1 MKLFS
6 TRPIVVA
13 GLAGVLALGAL
24 GCSTSTTT
32 TTSVSDGETTTET
45 TTTTTDGQSTT
56 AKSSEKDLSQAK
68 NFTLDAI
75 GLVYTL
81 PEGYQFVDGNTEADY
96 AQLDSEVLAF
106 KAANDAN
113 DYFMLTVTPD
123 AKDTDVTTDQYAQQ
137 KIEQVKKG
145 VAKDGAEVTDAKAFL
160 AAFGDK
166 RLPAID
172 VIINKD
178 GKTIMMREIFASSDT
193 LKAVLTFEAQATD
206 VNTLDAMCEG
216 LRV

>member
-6 TRPIVVA
+6 TRPLVTA

-32 TTSVSDGETTTET
+32 TTTVSDGETTTET
-45 TTTTTDGQSTT
+45 TTTETT
-56 AKSSEKDLSQAK
+56 ASNNDKASTAKDLSQAK
-68 NFTLDAI
+68 NFTLDVI

-81 PEGYQFVDGNTEADY
+81 PEGFTFVDGNTEVDY
-96 AQLDSEVLAF
+96 AQLDSEVLSF

-123 AKDTDVTTDQYAQQ
+123 AKETDVTTDQYAQE
-137 KIEQVKKG
+137 KIEQIKMS

-172 VIINKD
+172 VTVSKD

-193 LKAVLTFEAQATD
+193 LKAVLTFEGQATD